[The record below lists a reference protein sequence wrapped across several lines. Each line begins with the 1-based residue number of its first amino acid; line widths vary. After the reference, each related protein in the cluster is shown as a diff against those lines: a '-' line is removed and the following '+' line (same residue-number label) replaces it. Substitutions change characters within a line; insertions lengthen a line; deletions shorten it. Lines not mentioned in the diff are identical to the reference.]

1 MPKFISP
8 TPKLSTESTYPSDT
22 LGPLYINS
30 PTELYWTVAN
40 HLGVFAGTNSG
51 KSFRSGHF
59 LSAYPCQLICPE
71 RCIIDNF

>member
-1 MPKFISP
+1 MGLLNAHFALNIDGGG
-8 TPKLSTESTYPSDT
+8 STQLWQD
-22 LGPLYINS
+22 GYINS